1 MHSENTYCHMSEACK
16 LLKEKDKKIA
26 KYKKQSEKHLD
37 DFFKISQKYR
47 KALGNLNHIREIA
60 NKLKLDTIYTM
71 SSSVGESIDKILSE
85 VNEVNNEIKN

>member
-1 MHSENTYCHMSEACK
+1 MSEACK

-47 KALGNLNHIREIA
+47 KALKALNQIKEIA
-60 NKLKLDTIYTM
+60 KELKKDAIASM
-71 SSSVGESIDKILSE
+71 SESVGESIDKIQ
-85 VNEVNNEIKN
+85 NEVKEVSNEIKD